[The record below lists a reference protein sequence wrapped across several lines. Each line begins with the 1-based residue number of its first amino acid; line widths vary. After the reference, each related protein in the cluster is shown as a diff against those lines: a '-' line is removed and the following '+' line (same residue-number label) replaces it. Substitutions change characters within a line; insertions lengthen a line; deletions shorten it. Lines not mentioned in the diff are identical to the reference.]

1 MTKVVYNAC
10 YGGFSLSVSAVK
22 RAREISGDPKWGD
35 ATLPGE
41 MFDDGS
47 GPAKDHGRGDK
58 AAVHLGYDFPRTDP
72 VLVQVVEEMGEDAS
86 SDLSHLKIQTVPDG
100 TRYRIDEY
108 DGFER
113 VMTIDDYEWQTA

>member
-10 YGGFSLSVSAVK
+10 HGGFSLSIEAVK
-22 RAREISGDPKWGD
+22 RAREISGDPKWGG

-47 GPAKDHGRGDK
+47 GPARDYSFGGASSVYLK
-58 AAVHLGYDFPRTDP
+58 YDFPRTDP
-72 VLVQVVEEMGEDAS
+72 VLVQVVEELGDAADGPFAALAIEDVAE
-86 SDLSHLKIQTVPDG
+86 G

-108 DGFER
+108 DGLER
-113 VMTIDDYEWQTA
+113 VMTIDDYEWKTA